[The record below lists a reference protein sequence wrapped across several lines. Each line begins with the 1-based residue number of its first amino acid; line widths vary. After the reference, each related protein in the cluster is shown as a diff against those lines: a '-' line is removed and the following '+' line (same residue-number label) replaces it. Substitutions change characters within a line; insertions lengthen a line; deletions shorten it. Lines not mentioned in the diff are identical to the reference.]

1 MTHPS
6 AETPTPQQAAAT
18 ATIAQG
24 AGESLRRAESGSMIE
39 RAARRLREST
49 GTPPSGA
56 PAPPG
61 ATPGAAQGS
70 RDPARAAWAGRSAR
84 QDLDFA
90 ALERGGF
97 VTPDSEYSALA
108 EQFRIIKRPVLI
120 EAFRRDRTGPI
131 NGNVVMVTS
140 ARPGEGKTFV
150 ACNLALS
157 IAQERDYSVLLVDA
171 DVRHPSVV
179 RTLGLHAT
187 RGLTDLLADPT
198 LDPGDVMI
206 RAANLNN
213 LAVIPA
219 GSRNAAAPELFASQ
233 GMARLLDE
241 LARRYADRVTIIDT
255 PPALASSEP
264 SVISLHAG
272 QALLVVEAER
282 TNTRAVRSTLAL
294 IGRCPSISLVLN
306 KARGAL
312 GAEEFGHYGY
322 AYAQRDGADAS
333 RKGA

>member
-6 AETPTPQQAAAT
+6 AVPPSPQQPATT
-18 ATIAQG
+18 ATIAED
-24 AGESLRRAESGSMIE
+24 AGESLRRAEGGSMIE
-39 RAARRLREST
+39 RAARRLRET
-49 GTPPSGA
+49 RGVPPSSAGSPSRA
-56 PAPPG
+56 DAGTAQRPPE
-61 ATPGAAQGS
+61 
-70 RDPARAAWAGRSAR
+70 PARAAWAGRSAR

-97 VTPDSEYSALA
+97 ITPDAEYSALA

-120 EAFRRDRTGPI
+120 EAFRRDRAGPG

-179 RTLGLHAT
+179 PTLGLHAG
-187 RGLTDLLADPT
+187 RGLTDLLADPA

-219 GSRNAAAPELFASQ
+219 GTRNASAPELFASH
-233 GMARLLDE
+233 GMARLLDDF
-241 LARRYADRVTIIDT
+241 ARRYPDRLTIIDT

-272 QALLVVEAER
+272 QALFVVEADR
-282 TNTRAVRSTLAL
+282 TNTRAVRSALAL

-322 AYAQRDGADAS
+322 AYAQRDGAAVP